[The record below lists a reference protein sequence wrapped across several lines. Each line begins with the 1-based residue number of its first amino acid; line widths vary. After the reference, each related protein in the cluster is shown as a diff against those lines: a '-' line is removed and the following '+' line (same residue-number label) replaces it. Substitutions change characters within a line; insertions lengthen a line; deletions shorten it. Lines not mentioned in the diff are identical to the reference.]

1 MDKGVTILRPGVYAP
16 VLTPF
21 TDDIRQDIEL
31 EAFRA
36 GVLRLAQAGVGLVLS
51 GTLGEGNLLSRSE
64 KSALVKAAKE
74 VLTQNDLNA
83 DVPIIAGVGA
93 GSLRETI
100 EAAKDA
106 ADEGADAVYAGY
118 ADCAFGQLTFKPELS
133 LHRGIIPSSS
143 GRTSKP

>member
-1 MDKGVTILRPGVYAP
+1 MGKGVKILRPGVYAP

-21 TDDIRQDIEL
+21 SNDIRQDLEL

-74 VLTQNDLNA
+74 VLRQNDLET

-93 GSLRETI
+93 GSFRETI

-106 ADEGADAVYAGY
+106 AAEGADAVYAR
-118 ADCAFGQLTFKPELS
+118 S
-133 LHRGIIPSSS
+133 R
-143 GRTSKP
+143 